1 MRIND
6 QREDPKTHTSRACS
20 RVRATTRGLEAA
32 EAYNTS
38 GSVAAVAQDAS
49 SAAQEESN
57 TELAS
62 GLCVLE
68 REAESCRVVVVVVD
82 KAGCV
87 SGWIYSRRLFLKLF
101 VQVEVEFMEG
111 EACKL
116 GRFVPDSDG
125 NGAGLALEAGED
137 AQVASAA
144 AALCCC

>member
-20 RVRATTRGLEAA
+20 RVRATARGLEAA

-68 REAESCRVVVVVVD
+68 REAESCCVVVVVD

-101 VQVEVEFMEG
+101 VQVEFEFMEG